1 MTMGDLRTVNFAGPT
16 RCCFVLFFFV
26 GGDSFP
32 SRCVSC
38 LTACALRIRV
48 RVCERARY
56 LLRSQANC
64 FVCLFVFL
72 AFSSSTGAR
81 FIYLFFF
88 FCDQHFARFNLIY
101 LFYFVE
107 EEEDETTNC
116 LWRGIWY
123 WQNDLINY
131 LIWFAEG
138 KVEVSRKGNC
148 LSTMTPGKVMGELAI
163 LYNCKRTATIKGK
176 IYIWIGKK

>member
-1 MTMGDLRTVNFAGPT
+1 MAKMTMGDLRTVNFAGPT
-16 RCCFVLFFFV
+16 RCCFVLFCFCFFV

-81 FIYLFFF
+81 FIYLFIFF
-88 FCDQHFARFNLIY
+88 
-101 LFYFVE
+101 V
-107 EEEDETTNC
+107 TNI
-116 LWRGIWY
+116 LRV
-123 WQNDLINY
+123 
-131 LIWFAEG
+131 LIWFICFIFW
-138 KVEVSRKGNC
+138 KKKKMKRQIVFDVEFDIEK
-148 LSTMTPGKVMGELAI
+148 MI
-163 LYNCKRTATIKGK
+163 
-176 IYIWIGKK
+176 